1 MQGVMYIMMPNML
14 IPKGIPENVTFLTLL
29 KQKEIG
35 QYFLPIGRR
44 REGCTT
50 PTPYRR

>member
-1 MQGVMYIMMPNML
+1 MQGMMYIMMPNIL

-35 QYFLPIGRR
+35 KVF
-44 REGCTT
+44 
-50 PTPYRR
+50 

>member
-1 MQGVMYIMMPNML
+1 MQGVMYAMMPNML

-35 QYFLPIGRR
+35 QYFLPIGKRQR
-44 REGCTT
+44 GCTLRE
-50 PTPYRR
+50 P

>member
-44 REGCTT
+44 QRGCTLMFH
-50 PTPYRR
+50 